1 MNQMDS
7 KTFFYHVAEMRK
19 FQKEHLRTRST
30 IASYKARQLEN
41 IIDVEIDRV
50 MKIVGNDK

>member
-1 MNQMDS
+1 MDS